1 MKVELIRPRLLVDDF
16 QKCFDFYTE
25 MLGFKVTWGTR
36 NGPFASFS
44 NHTDDG
50 NPVFAMFLKA
60 NMTEY
65 THYKA
70 PVGTGHKDSVVLCIP
85 CEDVD
90 IEYERLKAL
99 GVEFMGEP
107 MTIERWYMRCV
118 YLRDPEGNIIE
129 LSG

>member
-1 MKVELIRPRLLVDDF
+1 MKLEQIRPRLLVDDF

-25 MLGFKVTWGTR
+25 KLGYAVTWGTR
-36 NGPFASFS
+36 NGPYASFS
-44 NHTDDG
+44 NRSDEG
-50 NPVFAMFLKA
+50 NPVFAMFQRA
-60 NMTEY
+60 NMPENA
-65 THYKA
+65 HYEA
-70 PVGTGHKDSVVLCIP
+70 PEGSGHKDSVVLCIP

-90 IEYERLKAL
+90 IEFERLKAL

-107 MTIERWYMRCV
+107 VTIEKWYMRCV